1 MLEPGKWEINDDS
14 KKAMVKNLVD
24 RTRKFTPETISS
36 GAKWYPTGQQDSQYL
51 GERFGSKTPSQAGA
65 AALARLSPKQEWD
78 INRMQGLQ
86 LTRTDEKAKGHLEKA
101 LGIVKDTKAQVK
113 GMSDQE
119 KEPIVAKAKEATTAL
134 RKKAGLA
141 GTPLNEQSTDTVV
154 RALKISQGEVS
165 DPMGHEVFPKK
176 PASSAS
182 KIEDFAHA
190 LSTGGQSHLFPVDF
204 HAYDAA
210 MGRTDLPADVGNA
223 HMKTAGVYN
232 HVQDSYREAHA
243 HALRQKLIPSETTLG
258 DFQAMHWLH
267 HQGLKQSQNTRSAG
281 RVTSGVTR
289 KINYLKRNPDLDPV
303 KHGLNPLNLGGFQ
316 FGSEGN

>member
-14 KKAMVKNLVD
+14 KSEMVKNLLTK
-24 RTRKFTPETISS
+24 TRQFSPDTIAS
-36 GAKWYPTGQQDSQYL
+36 GSRWYPTGQQDSQYL
-51 GERFGSKTPSQAGA
+51 GQRFGASNPSQAGA

-86 LTRTDEKAKGHLEKA
+86 LTRTDEKAKGYLEKA

-113 GMSDQE
+113 DMSDEE
-119 KEPIVAKAKEATTAL
+119 KTPIVAKAKEATTAL

-210 MGRTDLPADVGNA
+210 MNRTDLPADVGNA

-232 HVQDSYREAHA
+232 HVQDAYREAHA
-243 HALRQKLIPSETTLG
+243 HALRKKLIPSETTLG
-258 DFQAMHWLH
+258 DYQAMHWLH

-303 KHGLNPLNLGGFQ
+303 KHGLSPLNLGGFQ
-316 FGSEGN
+316 MGADGN

>member
-14 KKAMVKNLVD
+14 KKQMVNNLLT
-24 RTRKFTPETISS
+24 RTRQFTPDTVAS
-36 GAKWYPTGQQDSQYL
+36 GAKWYPTGQADSRYL
-51 GERFGSKTPSQAGA
+51 GERFGSRTPEQAGA

-101 LGIVKDTKAQVK
+101 LSVVKETKASVKDLPEEQRAPVI
-113 GMSDQE
+113 E
-119 KEPIVAKAKEATTAL
+119 KAKEETKAL
-134 RKKAGLA
+134 RKKAGLP

-154 RALKISQGEVS
+154 RALKISSGEVS
-165 DPMGHEVFPKK
+165 DPLGHEVFPKK
-176 PASSAS
+176 PASAAS

-190 LSTGGQSHLFPVDF
+190 LHTGGQSHLFPVDF

-210 MGRTDLPADVGNA
+210 MNRTDLPADVGNA

-243 HALRQKLIPSETTLG
+243 HALRQNLIPSETTLG
-258 DFQAMHWLH
+258 DFQAMHWVH
-267 HQGLKQSQNTRSAG
+267 HQGLKQASNPRSGG
-281 RVTSGVTR
+281 RVTSGITR

-303 KHGLNPLNLGGFQ
+303 KHGLTPLNLGGFQ
-316 FGSEGN
+316 YGSEGR